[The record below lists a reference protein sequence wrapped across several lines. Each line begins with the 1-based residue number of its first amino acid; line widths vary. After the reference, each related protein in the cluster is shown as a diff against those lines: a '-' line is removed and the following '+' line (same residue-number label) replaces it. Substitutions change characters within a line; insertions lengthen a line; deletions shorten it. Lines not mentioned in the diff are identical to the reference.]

1 MKKMISILMGAFL
14 AVVLVANVQAQN
26 PHLTSTPVVKQVG
39 DSYVVS
45 FQAAGLGGGNDFL
58 FTATMDI
65 TQQQYCTSN
74 GKSKQRNSAGNPCTA
89 SGEGSESYGSVK
101 NGNLKGSI
109 TVPIEIC
116 QEPVDCPG
124 KQQAFYESFWANL
137 EITVKMPNDGPVV
150 QLYPF

>member
-1 MKKMISILMGAFL
+1 MKKMISILVGAFL

-26 PHLTSTPVVKQVG
+26 PHLTSMPVVKMVG
-39 DSYVVS
+39 NAYVVS

-58 FTATMDI
+58 FTATMEI

-89 SGEGSESYGSVK
+89 TGEGSESYDSPK

-124 KQQAFYESFWANL
+124 KQEAVIESSWSDL
-137 EITVKMPNDGPVV
+137 VITVTMPNGNTVV
-150 QLYPF
+150 LYP